1 MRMLKA
7 LLVVLPLFFSSGCGA
22 HAADWLRVAAISGSA
37 AANAT
42 LASLD
47 RERSSAL
54 ARCAEDDPCIERVNH
69 AFAKADT
76 AATAVALATDTMRA
90 VVALGDGA
98 SDEEVRAAFDAL
110 LDSTMAFD
118 RALAALRGA
127 P

>member
-1 MRMLKA
+1 M
-7 LLVVLPLFFSSGCGA
+7 
-22 HAADWLRVAAISGSA
+22 
-37 AANAT
+37 
-42 LASLD
+42 
-47 RERSSAL
+47 
-54 ARCAEDDPCIERVNH
+54 NH

-90 VVALGDGA
+90 VVALGAGA

-110 LDSTMAFD
+110 LASTMAFD